1 LAKNTWISEIPTCHF
16 QFNELLWAWEISV
29 RPQHKTVL
37 VEETS
42 KRARP
47 AEDDLAFLVGDEI
60 KGLRKAR
67 RMTLA
72 QLALQSGLSVGHL
85 SQIERGLSTPSI
97 KALHGISRALDVN
110 ISWFFSNSEPG
121 PPEERD
127 FIVRQSRRRQIR
139 FDGGISDY
147 LLTPSLQSDLELLM
161 STFAPGATS
170 GSLPYTHDG
179 EEAGIVMSGELD
191 VWIDGKCFRLG
202 QGDSFCFKSSLPHRY
217 LNPGSIDTVVIWA
230 ITPPSY

>member
-1 LAKNTWISEIPTCHF
+1 M
-16 QFNELLWAWEISV
+16 
-29 RPQHKTVL
+29 RPQRTQPPIEQAAHRS
-37 VEETS
+37 E
-42 KRARP
+42 ARGDDP
-47 AEDDLAFLVGDEI
+47 AAFVGEEI

-72 QLALQSGLSVGHL
+72 QLALQSSLSVGHL

-110 ISWFFSNSEPG
+110 ISWFFSSADPG
-121 PPEERD
+121 PAEERD
-127 FIVRQSRRRQIR
+127 YIVRHNRRRQIR
-139 FDGGISDY
+139 FDEGISDF

-170 GSLPYTHDG
+170 GASPYTHDG
-179 EEAGIVMSGELD
+179 EEAGIVMSGQLEI
-191 VWIDGKCFRLG
+191 WIDGTPFLLG
-202 QGDSFCFKSSLPHRY
+202 QGDSFCFKSTLPHRY
-217 LNPGSIDTVVIWA
+217 LNPGATDAVVIWA

>member
-1 LAKNTWISEIPTCHF
+1 MRSQRQPLPDTT
-16 QFNELLWAWEISV
+16 
-29 RPQHKTVL
+29 
-37 VEETS
+37 
-42 KRARP
+42 RP
-47 AEDDLAFLVGDEI
+47 AREASRGEDPTAFVGEEI

-72 QLALQSGLSVGHL
+72 SLALQSGLSVGHL

-110 ISWFFSNSEPG
+110 ISWFFSNADPG
-121 PPEERD
+121 PVEERE
-127 FIVRQSRRRQIR
+127 FIVRQNRRRQIR
-139 FDGGISDY
+139 FDGGISDF

-170 GSLPYTHDG
+170 GASPYTHTG
-179 EEAGIVMSGELD
+179 EEAGIVMSGELEIW
-191 VWIDGKCFRLG
+191 VDGKRFLLG
-202 QGDSFCFKSSLPHRY
+202 QGDSFCFKSTLPHRY
-217 LNPGSIDTVVIWA
+217 LNPGSTDAVVIWA

>member
-1 LAKNTWISEIPTCHF
+1 MPMRSQRQPSPDTTRLAREASRGEDPT
-16 QFNELLWAWEISV
+16 
-29 RPQHKTVL
+29 
-37 VEETS
+37 
-42 KRARP
+42 
-47 AEDDLAFLVGDEI
+47 AFVGEEI

-72 QLALQSGLSVGHL
+72 SLALQSGLSVGHL

-110 ISWFFSNSEPG
+110 ISWFFSNADPG
-121 PPEERD
+121 PVEERE
-127 FIVRQSRRRQIR
+127 FIVRQNRRRQIR
-139 FDGGISDY
+139 FDGGISDF

-170 GSLPYTHDG
+170 GASPYTHTG
-179 EEAGIVMSGELD
+179 EEAGIVMSGKLEIW
-191 VWIDGKCFRLG
+191 VDGKRFLLG
-202 QGDSFCFKSSLPHRY
+202 QGDSFCFKSTLPHRY
-217 LNPGSIDTVVIWA
+217 LNPGSTDAVVIWA